1 MSLPISTE
9 TEEFIQLLK
18 PKEKKKNLHWESWKQ
33 TSKKKK
39 SAGGKKGRR
48 ERQDISLTII
58 NNLGGEIL
66 PMSKLKR
73 N

>member
-39 SAGGKKGRR
+39 SAGEKGRR
-48 ERQDISLTII
+48 GVQDISLTII